1 MEKLKKKTFWV
12 IFSILTIFLCSILCI
27 FNYQDYSHEK
37 IEIENKLNMINDRK
51 FDKAPNEEK
60 LYKPELPENTEDTK
74 NDKK

>member
-27 FNYQDYSHEK
+27 FNYKDYSHEK

>member
-37 IEIENKLNMINDRK
+37 IEIENKLNMINDR
-51 FDKAPNEEK
+51 
-60 LYKPELPENTEDTK
+60 
-74 NDKK
+74 